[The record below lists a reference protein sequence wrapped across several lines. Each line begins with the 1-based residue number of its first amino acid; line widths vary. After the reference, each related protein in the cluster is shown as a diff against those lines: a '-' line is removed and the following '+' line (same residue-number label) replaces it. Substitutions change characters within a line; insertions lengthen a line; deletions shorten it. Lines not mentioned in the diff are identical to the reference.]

1 MIDVPTQ
8 PAEPIVYV
16 NGAFLPQSQA
26 SISVFD
32 HAVLYGDGVFDTSCA
47 WNGYIFMLDAHL
59 DRLYRSIQAAKLAV
73 CVTKDELKMLIVET
87 VRRNGLL
94 NAYIKVVVSRGVS
107 PEPLLDPRNCIPGLI
122 IFARPYLSLVDP
134 QKAARGLI
142 TKITS
147 VRRIPPECLDPK
159 IKSLNYLNLIMA
171 KLEAIESGCDD
182 AIMLDTQGY
191 VSEGPGYNIFAV
203 VGGNLIT
210 PSRSILEGITR
221 TAVFLLAERLGLKVT
236 EGFYTSYDLYTA
248 EEVFF
253 CSTAGGIIPITCID
267 GRTIGSGEAG
277 TITTKIRSAYRA
289 LLESGEYGTAVYPA
303 AVVSADS
310 ATT

>member
-1 MIDVPTQ
+1 M
-8 PAEPIVYV
+8 
-16 NGAFLPQSQA
+16 PQSRA

-47 WNGYIFMLDAHL
+47 WNGHIFMLDAHL
-59 DRLYRSIQAAKLAV
+59 DRLYRSIHAAKLTIG
-73 CVTKDELKMLIVET
+73 VTKDELRALIVET

-134 QKAARGLI
+134 QEAARGLA

-203 VGGNLIT
+203 IRGNVVT

-221 TAVFLLAERLGLKVT
+221 TAVFLIAERLGLAVT

-253 CSTAGGIIPITCID
+253 CSTAGGIIPITSID

-277 TITTKIRSAYRA
+277 AITIKIRSAYRE
-289 LLESGEYGTAVYPA
+289 LLESGEHGTAVYPA
-303 AVVSADS
+303 GTVAAVVPAS
-310 ATT
+310 

>member
-1 MIDVPTQ
+1 MIEAPSR

-16 NGAFLPQSQA
+16 NGSFLPQSHA
-26 SISVFD
+26 TISVFD

-59 DRLYRSIQAAKLAV
+59 DRLYRSIHAAKLAIGV
-73 CVTKDELKMLIVET
+73 SKDELKTLIVET
-87 VRRNGLL
+87 VRRNGLI

-134 QKAARGLI
+134 QKAARGLA

-203 VGGNLIT
+203 VGGALTT

-221 TAVFLLAERLGLKVT
+221 TAVFLLAERLGLRIT

-253 CSTAGGIIPITCID
+253 CSTAGGIIPITSID
-267 GRTIGSGEAG
+267 GRVIGSGEAG
-277 TITTKIRSAYRA
+277 AITIKIRNAYRA
-289 LLESGEYGTAVYPA
+289 LLESGERGTAVYSA
-303 AVVSADS
+303 GTVSAVAPTS
-310 ATT
+310 